1 MATYTNNL
9 RLKEIATGD
18 ESGTWGVTTNTNL
31 DLIADSL
38 GYNAQDCFSSDAD
51 AATTVADGSPDP
63 ARAMYFKVTS
73 GATLTDTRTLT
84 IAPNTVSRVMFIE
97 NATTG
102 SQSIAISQG
111 SGANVTVANGSSK
124 LVYLDGAGA
133 TAAVIDI
140 STRLSLATTTG
151 SFANL
156 TVTST
161 GNFSGATISNLGTVT
176 TADIN
181 GGTIDGTAIG
191 SSSASTGNF
200 STLSIGGVAI
210 TSTAAEL
217 NILDGVTATTAE
229 LNYTDGVTSNIQTQL
244 NAKAPIASPTFTGTT
259 TIPTVDINGGAI
271 DGVTIGGASAGAGTF
286 TTLADQE
293 GSVRAIPP
301 VGTKT
306 SSYTLTTSDVG
317 QYVQVGSGGS
327 ITIPNSTFSEGDAVS
342 IFNNTTGN
350 VTITCSIT
358 TAYIAGTDS
367 DKASVTLATR
377 GVATILFISGTVC
390 VITGNVS

>member
-1 MATYTNNL
+1 
-9 RLKEIATGD
+9 
-18 ESGTWGVTTNTNL
+18 
-31 DLIADSL
+31 
-38 GYNAQDCFSSDAD
+38 
-51 AATTVADGSPDP
+51 
-63 ARAMYFKVTS
+63 
-73 GATLTDTRTLT
+73 
-84 IAPNTVSRVMFIE
+84 MFIE

-102 SQSIAISQG
+102 SQSIQISQG
-111 SGANVTVANGSSK
+111 SGGNVTVANGSSK
-124 LVYLDGAGA
+124 LLYLDGAGA
-133 TAAVIDI
+133 SAAVVDI
-140 STRLSLATTTG
+140 STSLSLAPTSG

-181 GGTIDGTAIG
+181 GGT
-191 SSSASTGNF
+191 
-200 STLSIGGVAI
+200 V
-210 TSTAAEL
+210 
-217 NILDGVTATTAE
+217 
-229 LNYTDGVTSNIQTQL
+229 
-244 NAKAPIASPTFTGTT
+244 
-259 TIPTVDINGGAI
+259 

-286 TTLADQE
+286 SSLTATTADINGGTVDGVTIGGASAAAGTFTTLADQD

-327 ITIPNSTFSEGDAVS
+327 IVIPDATFSEGDAVS
-342 IFNNTTGN
+342 IFNNTTGS

-358 TAYIAGTDS
+358 TAYVAGIDS
-367 DKASVTLATR
+367 DKASVALVSR
-377 GVATILFISGTVC
+377 GVATILFISSTVC

>member
-1 MATYTNNL
+1 
-9 RLKEIATGD
+9 
-18 ESGTWGVTTNTNL
+18 
-31 DLIADSL
+31 
-38 GYNAQDCFSSDAD
+38 
-51 AATTVADGSPDP
+51 
-63 ARAMYFKVTS
+63 
-73 GATLTDTRTLT
+73 
-84 IAPNTVSRVMFIE
+84 MFIE

-133 TAAVIDI
+133 GAAVVDI
-140 STRLSLATTTG
+140 STNLSLAPTSG

-181 GGTIDGTAIG
+181 GGTIDGVT
-191 SSSASTGNF
+191 
-200 STLSIGGVAI
+200 IGGASAGAG
-210 TSTAAEL
+210 TFSSL
-217 NILDGVTATTAE
+217 TATTA
-229 LNYTDGVTSNIQTQL
+229 
-244 NAKAPIASPTFTGTT
+244 
-259 TIPTVDINGGAI
+259 DINGGTV

-286 TTLADQE
+286 SSLTATTADINGGTVDGVTIGGASAAAGTFTTLADQD

-327 ITIPNSTFSEGDAVS
+327 IVIPDATFSEGDAVS

-358 TAYIAGTDS
+358 TAYVAGIDS
-367 DKASVTLATR
+367 DKASVTLDTR

-390 VITGNVS
+390 VITGNVA